1 MRAARWSTGGLPRT
15 RGVRCHGVF
24 LSGCRTLRFWCREY
38 LPVGRR
44 QLQVRTRTCDRVGR
58 KRARAGRRNGRK
70 LLMKRHTAPIGWTMV
85 ELVVV
90 IVILGSVAAIGTGL
104 LSSIFRS
111 YLATRDMTSSDGQA
125 RAAFER
131 MTRELRQARSATAT
145 DLDVASTAQ
154 VRFIDTDG
162 NGVCFYR
169 DAANNR
175 LMRSADGPATACGT
189 TSAPPLSDF
198 VAGLLFPYYLNDGR
212 PTPAPP
218 TPGYD
223 GTGHLDV
230 HGHNVS
236 DTLRATI
243 HPRNF

>member
-1 MRAARWSTGGLPRT
+1 
-15 RGVRCHGVF
+15 
-24 LSGCRTLRFWCREY
+24 
-38 LPVGRR
+38 
-44 QLQVRTRTCDRVGR
+44 
-58 KRARAGRRNGRK
+58 
-70 LLMKRHTAPIGWTMV
+70 MKRHAAPIGSTWLRGGAIGRRGWTLV
-85 ELVVV
+85 ELIVVNV
-90 IVILGSVAAIGTGL
+90 IIALVATIGTGL

-111 YLATRDMTSSDGQA
+111 YFATRDMTSSDGQA

-131 MTRELRQARSATAT
+131 MTRELRQVRSATAT

-189 TSAPPLSDF
+189 TSAQPLSDF
-198 VAGLLFPYYLNDGR
+198 VAGLLFAYYLNDGR
-212 PTPAPP
+212 TTTAVPTSVYYV
-218 TPGYD
+218 TV
-223 GTGHLDV
+223 HVDV
-230 HGHNVS
+230 QDNNVS

>member
-1 MRAARWSTGGLPRT
+1 
-15 RGVRCHGVF
+15 
-24 LSGCRTLRFWCREY
+24 
-38 LPVGRR
+38 
-44 QLQVRTRTCDRVGR
+44 
-58 KRARAGRRNGRK
+58 
-70 LLMKRHTAPIGWTMV
+70 MV

-90 IVILGSVAAIGTGL
+90 IVILASVAAIGTGL

-111 YLATRDMTSSDGQA
+111 YFATRDMTSSDGQA

-131 MTRELRQARSATAT
+131 MTRELRQVRSATAT

-154 VRFIDTDG
+154 VRFMDTDG

-189 TSAPPLSDF
+189 TSAQPLSDF
-198 VAGLLFPYYLNDGR
+198 VAGLSFFYYANDLS
-212 PTPAPP
+212 TTAVPASVYYV
-218 TPGYD
+218 TVRV
-223 GTGHLDV
+223 DV
-230 HGHNVS
+230 QDNNVS

>member
-1 MRAARWSTGGLPRT
+1 
-15 RGVRCHGVF
+15 
-24 LSGCRTLRFWCREY
+24 
-38 LPVGRR
+38 
-44 QLQVRTRTCDRVGR
+44 
-58 KRARAGRRNGRK
+58 
-70 LLMKRHTAPIGWTMV
+70 MV

-90 IVILGSVAAIGTGL
+90 IVILAFVTAIGTGL

-111 YLATRDMTSSDGQA
+111 YFASRDMTSSDGQT

-131 MTRELRQARSATAT
+131 LTRELRQIRSATAT

-169 DAANNR
+169 DAATNR

-189 TSAPPLSDF
+189 TSAQPLSDF
-198 VAGLLFPYYLNDGR
+198 VAGLLFAYYLNDGR
-212 PTPAPP
+212 TTTAVPTSVYYV
-218 TPGYD
+218 TV
-223 GTGHLDV
+223 HVDV
-230 HGHNVS
+230 QDNVATA
-236 DTLRATI
+236 TLRATV